1 MAQGTP
7 SQATVAP
14 AFIQLSSCIHIS
26 GTDCSRASTQTLAL
40 IQCCIQ
46 SFVFTMRPIVKKKSS
61 YWSLPLLF
69 TWWWRLKKTT
79 LALLTC
85 CWNGNFATINVKNL
99 RKSLLCSKEV
109 EHPLVDK
116 RLNNSLLIFFYLRPN
131 SLSTENILLV
141 LSR

>member
-46 SFVFTMRPIVKKKSS
+46 SFVFTMRPIVKKKVVTGP
-61 YWSLPLLF
+61 YHYSLHDDEGLR
-69 TWWWRLKKTT
+69 RL
-79 LALLTC
+79 
-85 CWNGNFATINVKNL
+85 
-99 RKSLLCSKEV
+99 
-109 EHPLVDK
+109 P
-116 RLNNSLLIFFYLRPN
+116 
-131 SLSTENILLV
+131 
-141 LSR
+141 